1 MNENVQPPASGIR
14 LPPAGSAPAKPR
26 QISADGGVAFRA
38 LLERLEAQAEKLAD
52 SSQKVED
59 AKALERAMDIA
70 RASLS
75 DALTLSDR
83 LLEAFREEQ
92 YKSKAIQEKESGPR

>member
-1 MNENVQPPASGIR
+1 MNENVQPSASGIR
-14 LPPAGSAPAKPR
+14 LPPAGSTPAKPR
-26 QISADGGVAFRA
+26 ETSAQGGVAFRA
-38 LLERLEAQAEKLAD
+38 LLERLEAQAKTLAD
-52 SSQKVED
+52 SSQKVDD
-59 AKALERAMDIA
+59 AQALERAMDIA

-92 YKSKAIQEKESGPR
+92 HKPHSTQEREPR